1 MAKNSTDK
9 LIDFLD
15 MAGPRIDRV
24 MRTYDKAEFNSL
36 MDGLMEDF
44 LKLDLSDKPRTR
56 TVKSKPK
63 VRRGI
68 GSY

>member
-15 MAGPRIDRV
+15 EAGPRIDLALKAKSKQEWNTV
-24 MRTYDKAEFNSL
+24 MDS
-36 MDGLMEDF
+36 LMEDF
-44 LKLDLSDKPRTR
+44 LNLDLGVRPRKPRT
-56 TVKSKPK
+56 VKPK